1 MPLTT
6 GHLRSLYNKPEET
19 GAGSTEMPREIRR
32 RESKLPVPYF
42 CVRLTWRLVVV
53 RNIDAFG
60 AVIGILL

>member
-1 MPLTT
+1 
-6 GHLRSLYNKPEET
+6 
-19 GAGSTEMPREIRR
+19 MPREIRR